1 MHLLAHVSRE
11 DRKSPSGPAVIL
23 NLSVVIASVPRWD
36 QGWMLDLRMPSFD
49 PVQLFLLLMVSF
61 LC

>member
-23 NLSVVIASVPRWD
+23 YLSVVGCVPGWD
-36 QGWMLDLRMPSFD
+36 MGWMLDLRKPSFD
-49 PVQLFLLLMVSF
+49 PVQLFLPLRVSF
-61 LC
+61 LY